1 MKEKIKDFL
10 LQLQAGIRIVLL
22 VVFLLLLAVFFTLIQ
37 GVKFVGDLLL
47 RKRRS

>member
-1 MKEKIKDFL
+1 MKEKIKEILF
-10 LQLQAGIRIVLL
+10 QLQAGIRMVLL

-37 GVKFVGDLLL
+37 GVKCVADLLM